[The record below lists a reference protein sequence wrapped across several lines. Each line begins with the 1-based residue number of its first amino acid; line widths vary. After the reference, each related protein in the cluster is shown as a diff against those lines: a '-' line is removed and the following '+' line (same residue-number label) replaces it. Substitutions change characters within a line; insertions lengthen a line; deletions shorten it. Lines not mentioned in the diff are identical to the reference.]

1 MIKKVE
7 VLVTMEGSK
16 LLISSYKDKYL
27 AVYYKG
33 DKAYDIEVLDKD
45 VRMLDSIHIAKVG
58 NIADNISAAFLDI
71 VNPSNKDERLKA
83 YYSLT
88 DNKRHIYTDFSEH
101 ERFKQNDEILVQIT
115 KEAAKGKACIASSNI
130 SLSAVYTVLSLGQG
144 KITFSSK
151 IDDKVWKEEIKSE
164 LIRYLDK
171 DFNLVLRTNSYKVKN
186 ELIQK
191 ELLLL
196 SEEMKGLLEKARHTK
211 APALIKFSDKEYI
224 GLLKQYLNGEL
235 KEIITDIDEV
245 FEDISAYLKDS
256 DKSKIPSCRLYKDE
270 LLPLN
275 KLYALDSLIEGV
287 KQRKVWLKNGAYIVM
302 DYTEAMTVIDVNTG
316 KTDINKSA
324 QETIYYTNLEAAKEI
339 ARQLRLRNISGI
351 VIIDF
356 IDMKSK
362 ELRDKLFNK
371 LNKELKEDKVRTR
384 AIDYTALNLVEL
396 TRQKIKKP
404 LYEVL

>member
-1 MIKKVE
+1 M
-7 VLVTMEGSK
+7 VTMEGSK

-71 VNPSNKDERLKA
+71 VSPSNKDERLKA

-130 SLSAVYTVLSLGQG
+130 SLSGVYTVLSLGQG

-151 IDDKVWKEEIKSE
+151 IEDKAWKEEIKSE

-196 SEEMKGLLEKARHTK
+196 SEEMKKLLEKARHTK
-211 APALIKFSDKEYI
+211 APALIKLSDKEYI

-324 QETIYYTNLEAAKEI
+324 QETVYYTNLEAAKEI
-339 ARQLRLRNISGI
+339 A
-351 VIIDF
+351 
-356 IDMKSK
+356 
-362 ELRDKLFNK
+362 
-371 LNKELKEDKVRTR
+371 
-384 AIDYTALNLVEL
+384 
-396 TRQKIKKP
+396 
-404 LYEVL
+404 

>member
-144 KITFSSK
+144 KVTFSSK
-151 IDDKVWKEEIKSE
+151 IDDKAWKEEIKSE
-164 LIRYLDK
+164 LIKYLDK

-196 SEEMKGLLEKARHTK
+196 SEEMKKLLEKARHTK
-211 APALIKFSDKEYI
+211 APALIKLSDKEYI
-224 GLLKQYLNGEL
+224 NLLKQYLNGEL

-324 QETIYYTNLEAAKEI
+324 QETVYYTNLEAAKEI

-371 LNKELKEDKVRTR
+371 LNKELKEDKVRAR

>member
-71 VNPSNKDERLKA
+71 VSPSNKDERLKA

>member
-1 MIKKVE
+1 M
-7 VLVTMEGSK
+7 VTMEGSK

>member
-1 MIKKVE
+1 M
-7 VLVTMEGSK
+7 VTMEGSK

-33 DKAYDIEVLDKD
+33 DKAYDIEVIDKGI
-45 VRMLDSIHIAKVG
+45 RMLDSIHIAKVG
-58 NIADNISAAFLDI
+58 NIVDNISAAFLDI
-71 VNPSNKDERLKA
+71 VSPDNKDEKIKA
-83 YYSLT
+83 YYSLN
-88 DNKRHIYTDFSEH
+88 DNKRHVYTDCFEH
-101 ERFKQNDEILVQIT
+101 AVLKQNDEILVSIT
-115 KEAAKGKACIASSNI
+115 KEAAKGKACIASSNL
-130 SLSAVYTVLSLGQG
+130 SLSGVYIVLSLGRG

-151 IDDKVWKEEIKSE
+151 IDDKAWKEEIKSE

-186 ELIQK
+186 ELILK
-191 ELLLL
+191 ELLQL

-211 APALIKFSDKEYI
+211 APALIKLSDKEYI
-224 GLLKQYLNGEL
+224 GLLKQFLNEDL

-245 FEDISAYLKDS
+245 FEDIGAYLKDS

-287 KQRKVWLKNGAYIVM
+287 KQRKVWLKNGAYIVI
-302 DYTEAMTVIDVNTG
+302 DHTEAMTVIDVNTG

-324 QETIYYTNLEAAKEI
+324 EQTVYYTNFEAVKEI

-351 VIIDF
+351 IIIDF

-371 LNKELKEDKVRTR
+371 LNKELKEDKVRAR

>member
-1 MIKKVE
+1 M
-7 VLVTMEGSK
+7 VTMEGSK
-16 LLISSYKDKYL
+16 LVISSYKDKYL
-27 AVYYKG
+27 AVYFKDG
-33 DKAYDIEVLDKD
+33 KAYDIEVLDKGL
-45 VRMLDSIHIAKVG
+45 RILDSIHIAKVG
-58 NIADNISAAFLDI
+58 NIVGNISAAFLDI

-101 ERFKQNDEILVQIT
+101 EILKQNDEILVQIT

-130 SLSAVYTVLSLGQG
+130 SLSGVYTVLSLGQG
-144 KITFSSK
+144 KITFSLK
-151 IDDKVWKEEIKSE
+151 IDDKAWKEEIKAE
-164 LIRYLDK
+164 IEGYLDK
-171 DFNLVLRTNSYKVKN
+171 NFNIVLRTNSYRVDK
-186 ELIQK
+186 ELILK
-191 ELLLL
+191 EIDLL
-196 SEEMKGLLEKARHTK
+196 SGEMRGLLEKARHTK
-211 APALIKFSDKEYI
+211 ALALIKLSDKEYI

-256 DKSKIPSCRLYKDE
+256 DKSKIPSFRLYKDE

-324 QETIYYTNLEAAKEI
+324 EETVYYTNLEAAKEI

-351 VIIDF
+351 IIIDF

-371 LNKELKEDKVRTR
+371 LNKELKEDKVRAR

>member
-1 MIKKVE
+1 M
-7 VLVTMEGSK
+7 VTMEGSK
-16 LLISSYKDKYL
+16 VLISSYKDKYL

>member
-1 MIKKVE
+1 M
-7 VLVTMEGSK
+7 
-16 LLISSYKDKYL
+16 
-27 AVYYKG
+27 
-33 DKAYDIEVLDKD
+33 
-45 VRMLDSIHIAKVG
+45 
-58 NIADNISAAFLDI
+58 
-71 VNPSNKDERLKA
+71 
-83 YYSLT
+83 
-88 DNKRHIYTDFSEH
+88 KR
-101 ERFKQNDEILVQIT
+101 
-115 KEAAKGKACIASSNI
+115 
-130 SLSAVYTVLSLGQG
+130 
-144 KITFSSK
+144 
-151 IDDKVWKEEIKSE
+151 
-164 LIRYLDK
+164 
-171 DFNLVLRTNSYKVKN
+171 
-186 ELIQK
+186 
-191 ELLLL
+191 
-196 SEEMKGLLEKARHTK
+196 LLEKARHTK
-211 APALIKFSDKEYI
+211 APALIKLSDKEYI

-256 DKSKIPSCRLYKDE
+256 DKSKILSCRLYKDE

-287 KQRKVWLKNGAYIVM
+287 KQRKVWLKNGAYIVI

-324 QETIYYTNLEAAKEI
+324 QETVYYTNLEAAKEI

-371 LNKELKEDKVRTR
+371 LNKELKEDKVRSR

>member
-1 MIKKVE
+1 M
-7 VLVTMEGSK
+7 
-16 LLISSYKDKYL
+16 
-27 AVYYKG
+27 
-33 DKAYDIEVLDKD
+33 
-45 VRMLDSIHIAKVG
+45 
-58 NIADNISAAFLDI
+58 
-71 VNPSNKDERLKA
+71 
-83 YYSLT
+83 T

-130 SLSAVYTVLSLGQG
+130 SLSGVYTVLSLGQG

-196 SEEMKGLLEKARHTK
+196 SEEMKRLLEKARHTK
-211 APALIKFSDKEYI
+211 APALIKLSDKEYI

-245 FEDISAYLKDS
+245 FEDISTYLKDI
-256 DKSKIPSCRLYKDE
+256 DKSKITSCRLYKDE

-324 QETIYYTNLEAAKEI
+324 KETVYYTNLEAAKEI

-351 VIIDF
+351 IIIDF

-371 LNKELKEDKVRTR
+371 LNKELKEDKVRAR

>member
-7 VLVTMEGSK
+7 VLVTMEDSK

-33 DKAYDIEVLDKD
+33 DKAYDIEVIDKGI
-45 VRMLDSIHIAKVG
+45 RMLDSIHIAKVG
-58 NIADNISAAFLDI
+58 NIVDNISAAFLDI
-71 VNPSNKDERLKA
+71 VSPDNKDEKIKA
-83 YYSLT
+83 YYSLN
-88 DNKRHIYTDFSEH
+88 DNKRHVYTDCFEH
-101 ERFKQNDEILVQIT
+101 AVLKQNDEILVSIT
-115 KEAAKGKACIASSNI
+115 KEAAKGKACIASSNL
-130 SLSAVYTVLSLGQG
+130 SLSGVYIVLSLGRG

-164 LIRYLDK
+164 LEDYLDK
-171 DFNLVLRTNSYKVKN
+171 DFNIVLRTNSYRVDK
-186 ELIQK
+186 ELILK
-191 ELLLL
+191 ELDLL
-196 SEEMKGLLEKARHTK
+196 SEEMRELLEKARHTK
-211 APALIKFSDKEYI
+211 APALIKVSDKEYV
-224 GLLKQYLNGEL
+224 GLLKQYLSYEL

-245 FEDISAYLKDS
+245 YADIDSYLKNNNKTGS
-256 DKSKIPSCRLYKDE
+256 VSLRLYKDE
-270 LLPLN
+270 LLSLN
-275 KLYALDSLIEGV
+275 KLYALDSLIEGI
-287 KQRKVWLKNGAYIVM
+287 KQRKVWLRNGAYIVI
-302 DYTEAMTVIDVNTG
+302 DHTEAMTVIDVNTG

-324 QETIYYTNLEAAKEI
+324 EQTVYYTNFEAAKEI

-351 VIIDF
+351 IIIDF

-371 LNKELKEDKVRTR
+371 LNKELKEDKVSAR